1 MTPANSAEAAAPQAL
16 RKLSASGMYDE
27 LIEVDGVELRVAV
40 RPGSGR
46 PLLLFNGI
54 GANLDLLKPIIDALD
69 GVEIIIYDMPGI
81 GGSPPIVVPRRFSSL
96 ARLSAHLL
104 DTLGYTRPVN
114 VAGIS
119 WGGALAQ
126 EFALKYP
133 ERTNRLILC
142 ATSAGAVALPAKPG
156 VLRHMITPRRYI
168 QRGYMRRVGPLLY
181 GGEVRKRPQ
190 LLTKNTNFVFKPSLR
205 GYLYQLA
212 AGMAWT
218 SAHRL
223 PGLQAPTLIMAG
235 DDDPIMPLVNMRLLA
250 WLIPKSTLHIV
261 RGGGHLFLVLR
272 AHESAGVI
280 KRFISERRYD
290 GTDPKDY

>member
-1 MTPANSAEAAAPQAL
+1 MKAASTAESVLPVV
-16 RKLSASGMYDE
+16 RKLSAAGMYDE
-27 LIEVDGVELRVAV
+27 LLEVDGVQLRVAV
-40 RPGSGR
+40 RPGKGR

-54 GANLDLLKPIIDALD
+54 GASLDLLKGIVDALD
-69 GVEIIIYDMPGI
+69 GVEVILYDMPGI
-81 GGSPPIVVPRRFSSL
+81 GGSPPSALPRRFSGL
-96 ARLSAHLL
+96 AKLTAKLL

-126 EFALKYP
+126 EFALRFP
-133 ERTNRLILC
+133 ERSNRLILC
-142 ATSAGAVALPAKPG
+142 ATSAGAIALPAKPS

-168 QRGYMRRVGPLLY
+168 QRSYLRRVAPTLY
-181 GGEVRKRPQ
+181 GGEVRVRPQ
-190 LLTKNTNFVFKPSLR
+190 LLTNNANFVFKPSLR

-235 DDDPIMPLVNMRLLA
+235 DDDPIMPLVNMRLLS
-250 WLIPKSTLHIV
+250 WLIPKSTLHVV

-280 KRFISERRYD
+280 KRFLNERRYD
-290 GTDPKDY
+290 GTDQKDY